1 VSRRYDLTP
10 TEVQA
15 ITIADLRA
23 QIELMNERLFYL
35 NSELAKFRY
44 EFLTHPAIRRPSSP

>member
-1 VSRRYDLTP
+1 MSRRYDLTP